1 MTCFTSRRGC
11 APAKALAT
19 HHQTHDGAGTVPDMA
34 PRTPLRHPQ
43 PYFEERGFQFGP
55 ALAAV
60 GAAAVALVLALLGFA
75 ALFSRRLSAAG
86 HGDAAN
92 AVWDVVVSE
101 LFGAVLALFFGW
113 LVVAGVLHL
122 LVRVAVSHDGS
133 FGETLVVAGWATVPS
148 VVSTLVS
155 FVVLAVAL
163 TGASLSSPEAFA
175 EQFKSSVSSTGIVR
189 AVVGLAVATWQLH
202 VYGEGL
208 TVAFDD
214 SAVWFPAAVVAYGG
228 WLLTLL

>member
-1 MTCFTSRRGC
+1 MLGRTAGD
-11 APAKALAT
+11 AKSLAT
-19 HHQTHDGAGTVPDMA
+19 HHQTHHGAEIRSRYGSPHAA
-34 PRTPLRHPQ
+34 PNPQ
-43 PYFEERGFQFGP
+43 SYFEERGFQFGP

-60 GAAAVALVLALLGFA
+60 GAAALALALALLGFA
-75 ALFSRRLSAAG
+75 ALFSRRLSNAG

-101 LFGAVLALFFGW
+101 LFGVVVALFFGW

-122 LVRVAVSHDGS
+122 LVCVAVSHDGS

-189 AVVGLAVATWQLH
+189 AVVGLAVATW
-202 VYGEGL
+202 
-208 TVAFDD
+208 
-214 SAVWFPAAVVAYGG
+214 
-228 WLLTLL
+228 